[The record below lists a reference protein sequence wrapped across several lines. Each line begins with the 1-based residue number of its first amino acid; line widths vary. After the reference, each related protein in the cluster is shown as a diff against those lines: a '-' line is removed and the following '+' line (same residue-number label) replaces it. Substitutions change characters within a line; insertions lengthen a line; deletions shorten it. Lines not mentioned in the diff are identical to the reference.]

1 MNEMAALIVTAVIL
15 GAQHTLAPDHV
26 AAVSV
31 FASQRPSW
39 QRALGLGARWGV
51 GHSLTIVLL
60 GSALVLSGAHIPLAW
75 ESSIERLVGV
85 ALVLVGCASIW
96 RAARSPRR
104 WHEHDGVRH
113 AHPPMV
119 RGARHDRD
127 HRALLGIGMLHGVA
141 GTGALVIAIPLAAA
155 GSPARSMMFLASFGI
170 GTIVAMSVFAAAAG
184 AVFGRAA
191 RRSAAMERGLGFAA
205 GAGSVLVGVWWW
217 AAAAGATP

>member
-1 MNEMAALIVTAVIL
+1 MNSLAALIVTALML

-39 QRALGLGARWGV
+39 QRALGLGARWGI

-60 GSALVLSGAHIPLAW
+60 GSGLVWSGAHVPAGW
-75 ESSIERLVGV
+75 NSSIERLVGV
-85 ALVLVGCASIW
+85 ALVLVGCASVW

-113 AHPPMV
+113 AHPPSV
-119 RGARHDRD
+119 RGVRHDRD
-127 HRALLGIGMLHGVA
+127 HRALIGIGMLHGVA

-155 GSPARSMMFLASFGI
+155 GSPARSMVFLASFGI

-191 RRSAAMERGLGFAA
+191 RRSSAMERGLGFAA
-205 GAGSVLVGVWWW
+205 GAGSILVGIWWW
-217 AAAAGATP
+217 AAAGA

>member
-1 MNEMAALIVTAVIL
+1 MNSLAALIVTALML

-39 QRALGLGARWGV
+39 QRALGLGARWGI

-60 GSALVLSGAHIPLAW
+60 GSVLVWSGAHVPAGW
-75 ESSIERLVGV
+75 NSSIERLVGV
-85 ALVLVGCASIW
+85 ALVLVGCASVW

-113 AHPPMV
+113 AHPPSV
-119 RGARHDRD
+119 RGVRHDRD
-127 HRALLGIGMLHGVA
+127 HRALIGIGMLHGVA

-155 GSPARSMMFLASFGI
+155 GSPARSMVFLASFGI

-191 RRSAAMERGLGFAA
+191 RRSSAMERGLGFAA
-205 GAGSVLVGVWWW
+205 GTGSILVGIWWW
-217 AAAAGATP
+217 AAAGA